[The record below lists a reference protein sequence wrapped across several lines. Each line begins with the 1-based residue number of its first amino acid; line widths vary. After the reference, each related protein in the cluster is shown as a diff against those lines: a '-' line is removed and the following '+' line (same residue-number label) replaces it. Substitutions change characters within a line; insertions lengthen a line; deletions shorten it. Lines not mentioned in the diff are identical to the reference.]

1 MKMTNETSYRVA
13 GVCGLLSII
22 LFSIEIPLYAARGL
36 MPSNDPASL
45 IGYAT
50 RNAANMLIVVLLD
63 TMICGLLLFFL
74 AGFRRLIRDGQP
86 SSMWLAT

>member
-1 MKMTNETSYRVA
+1 VRPAFHHSLLHRNTSLRR
-13 GVCGLLSII
+13 
-22 LFSIEIPLYAARGL
+22 AR
-36 MPSNDPASL
+36 PDASNDPASL